1 MACLKLQAIHEARLF
16 EEERRLQ
23 GQDSGIAKDIA
34 DEIVSFSHTV
44 LKDVR
49 RLEALYEKV
58 IQFCF
63 TRYVG
68 APWVKEGDD
77 SMALKDTRA
86 ALESAFP
93 ISGLRSLFGL
103 TPRERFRHL
112 EELSCI
118 VLGIRIFNSL
128 VGSGT
133 ALCLPDPK
141 NLLTLHSPDLP
152 LSIEQEIEE
161 GEKQIQELVKIL
173 LHSPVLLAK
182 AGSETAE
189 QDLALISAQHIYM
202 TQLNAYRRALLTAFL
217 HTRHHLKEAVSECS
231 SEIVG
236 VGEQLN
242 SQPYTS
248 RDDVFPK
255 FSRIAVSYRKAFQ
268 ENEKLC
274 SLNCLVAFLASLAGE
289 HTLDVASNVESA
301 CRRVHGIFA
310 SVGQGDQE
318 ECRGVRSAENAEK
331 ERDDSEVER
340 PDGEPPREFDGKFE
354 LGGNCAWCLAKYAAL
369 VPADRSIAAISY
381 GGDAYAFST
390 LRGAKEFAQHPDRL
404 LSDIRQQIR
413 RQPALIHLLTLDRLY
428 PRSSL
433 RNILKLQR
441 NIATRLKQETPRFGK
456 DTATADQ
463 LFLSLHEPRN
473 ADAAV
478 MTPVH
483 FETLERDTSY
493 HWNEWELR
501 RRALKIADILN
512 RTTRSSQTK
521 SSHCRMEQETQVYPL
536 KEKEQNTMKSKGTS
550 AIRTKKYITGLRGK
564 TNTKA
569 ETVKVELDL

>member
-1 MACLKLQAIHEARLF
+1 MACLKLQAIHEARLL
-16 EEERRLQ
+16 EEESRMQ
-23 GQDSGIAKDIA
+23 SQDSGIAKDIA
-34 DEIVSFSHTV
+34 DEVVNFSHTV
-44 LKDVR
+44 LKDVG

-63 TRYVG
+63 TRYVC

-77 SMALKDTRA
+77 SLALKDTRA

-103 TPRERFRHL
+103 PPRERFRHL

-118 VLGIRIFNSL
+118 VLGIRIFNSQA
-128 VGSGT
+128 GGGT
-133 ALCLPDPK
+133 ALCLPDPR
-141 NLLTLHSPDLP
+141 NLLTLHNHDLP
-152 LSIEQEIEE
+152 LSLEKEIEE

-182 AGSETAE
+182 AGNETAE
-189 QDLALISAQHIYM
+189 HDLALISAQHIYM

-217 HTRHHLKEAVSECS
+217 QTRHQLKEAVSECI

-236 VGEQLN
+236 IGEELN
-242 SQPYTS
+242 SQPCAS
-248 RDDVFPK
+248 RGDVFPK
-255 FSRIAVSYRKAFQ
+255 FSRVAVSYRKAFQ

-289 HTLDVASNVESA
+289 HMLAVASNVQSA
-301 CRRVHGIFA
+301 SRRVHGNFA
-310 SVGQGDQE
+310 SVGQGDQAE
-318 ECRGVRSAENAEK
+318 WRGIRSAENAK
-331 ERDDSEVER
+331 KKSDDSEVER
-340 PDGEPPREFDGKFE
+340 SDGEPPREFDGKFE

-381 GGDAYAFST
+381 GGDVYAFST

-404 LSDIRQQIR
+404 ISDIRQQIR
-413 RQPALIHLLTLDRLY
+413 RQPALIHLLNLDRLY

-441 NIATRLKQETPRFGK
+441 NIATCLKQEAARFGREI
-456 DTATADQ
+456 AAADQ
-463 LFLSLHEPRN
+463 LFLSLHEPRR

-483 FETLERDTSY
+483 FETLQRDTSY

-536 KEKEQNTMKSKGTS
+536 KEKGQNTMKCKGTS
-550 AIRTKKYITGLRGK
+550 AVRTKKYITGLRGK
-564 TNTKA
+564 TDTGA